1 MARLIFA
8 MEEKNRIVHRHA
20 AGNATAKTCA
30 LKKRDDMIGMN
41 PAMSALLLPDLMAEV
56 IAARPIAV
64 MASA

>member
-1 MARLIFA
+1 MARLIFVIDG
-8 MEEKNRIVHRHA
+8 KNRIVHRHA

-41 PAMSALLLPDLMAEV
+41 PAMSAFLAPDLMAEAITV
-56 IAARPIAV
+56 RPIAV